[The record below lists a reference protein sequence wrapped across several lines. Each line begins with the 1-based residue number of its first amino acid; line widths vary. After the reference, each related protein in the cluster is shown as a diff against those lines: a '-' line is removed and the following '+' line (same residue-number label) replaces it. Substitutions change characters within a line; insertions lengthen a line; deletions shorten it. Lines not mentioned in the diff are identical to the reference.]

1 MRTVS
6 IPDLNVGFWTFKNYT
21 GELYLC
27 YLTQPEITR
36 QRTFELTD
44 IDYDQIKD
52 EICKD
57 EMCRV
62 QHFYWIDFY

>member
-44 IDYDQIKD
+44 IDYDRIKMKFARMKCV
-52 EICKD
+52 EYNTSIG
-57 EMCRV
+57 
-62 QHFYWIDFY
+62 